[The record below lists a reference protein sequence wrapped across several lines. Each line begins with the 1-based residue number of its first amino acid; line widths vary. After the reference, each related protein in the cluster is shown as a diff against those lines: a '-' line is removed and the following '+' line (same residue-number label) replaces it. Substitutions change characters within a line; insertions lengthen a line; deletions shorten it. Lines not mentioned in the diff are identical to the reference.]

1 MGQFSVGQSVRRV
14 EDQRFLTGHGRY
26 IDDIDLPHQLYAYV
40 LRSPH
45 AHARL
50 RGIDTAAAEA
60 APGVAVVVT
69 GAELAAEGLGGIAFV
84 EDLTNRDGSPIAAP
98 PRPVLAVGKVR
109 HVGDGVALVVAET
122 LAQARDAAELI
133 AVDYDPLPA
142 VTEAAA
148 ALAPGAP
155 QIWDEAPGNLCLD
168 WEKGDA
174 RAVEAA
180 FRKADHVCR
189 LSLVNNRV
197 IVASLEP
204 RGALGAY
211 DAGTGR
217 YTLYT
222 SSQGSHQVRN
232 SLADKVLKVPRERV
246 RVVTPDVGGGFG
258 MKLFLYPEHV
268 LVAWAA
274 RRLGRPVKWTPDRSD
289 AFMSDTQGRDHRTTA
304 ELALDKTGRF
314 LALRVSTLGNLGGY
328 LSEFGPMIPTV
339 AGSGMLAGLY
349 TTPAIHVAVKGV
361 FTNTVPTDAYRGAGR
376 PEAAYVVER
385 MADVAARELGLSPAE
400 IRRRNFI
407 APESMPFT
415 TALGETYD
423 SGDFARNL
431 DDAMRLAGWD
441 AMPARRAAAKARGRR
456 RGIGMSAYIE
466 ACGGELEDMAE
477 LRFEPNGAVTLLIG
491 TQSSGQGHAT
501 AFAQIVADGLGLPLD
516 KVRLVQGDTD
526 QIPYGNG
533 TGGSRSLAVGGNA
546 ISAALRKIV
555 DKGRRIAAIQMEAA
569 EADIEFADGVFTVA
583 GTDRRM
589 TIAEVAAAAYDP
601 ARQAAGM
608 EFGFAE
614 RSVYLPKATTYPNGC
629 HVAEVEVDIDTG
641 VVTLVAHTVVDDF
654 GRVVNPLL
662 LAGQVHGGIAQ
673 GVGQALF
680 EACVYDPETGQL
692 LSGSFVDY
700 RVPRAADLPSFAV
713 AVNEVPCKTN
723 PMGIKGAGEAG
734 AIGAPPAVINAIVD
748 ALAEFGVTHLDMPAT
763 PERVWR
769 AIRDAAGTR

>member
-1 MGQFSVGQSVRRV
+1 M
-14 EDQRFLTGHGRY
+14 TGHGRY

-50 RGIDTAAAEA
+50 RGIDKAAAEA
-60 APGVAVVVT
+60 APGVAAVFT
-69 GAELAAEGLGGIAFV
+69 GADLAAEGVGGIAFV
-84 EDLTNRDGSPIAAP
+84 EDLTNRDGSPIVAP
-98 PRPVLAVGKVR
+98 PRPILAVGKVR
-109 HVGDGVALVVAET
+109 HVGDGVALVVAGT

-133 AVDYDPLPA
+133 AVEYDPLLA

-168 WEKGDA
+168 WETGDA

-180 FRKADHVCR
+180 FRKADRVCR
-189 LSLVNNRV
+189 LSLVNNRI

-211 DAGTGR
+211 DPGTGR

-222 SSQGSHQVRN
+222 SSQGSHHVRN
-232 SLADKVLKVPRERV
+232 SLADKVLRVPRERV

-258 MKLFLYPEHV
+258 MKLFLYPEHA

-274 RRLGRPVKWTPDRSD
+274 RRLGRPVKWTPERSD
-289 AFMSDTQGRDHRTTA
+289 SFMSDTQGRDHRTTA

-385 MADVAARELGLSPAE
+385 MADVAAREIGLSPAE

-407 APESMPFT
+407 PPEAMPFT

-431 DDAMRLAGWD
+431 DDALRLSGWD

-477 LRFEPNGAVTLLIG
+477 LRFEPNGAVALLIG
-491 TQSSGQGHAT
+491 TQSNGQGHAT
-501 AFAQIVADGLGLPLD
+501 AFAQIVADGLGLALD

-555 DKGRRIAAIQMEAA
+555 DKGKRIAAIQMEAA

-601 ARQAAGM
+601 ERQAAGM
-608 EFGFAE
+608 EFGLAE
-614 RSVYLPKATTYPNGC
+614 RSVYLPKGTTYPNGC

-662 LAGQVHGGIAQ
+662 LAGQVHGGTAQ

-680 EACVYDPETGQL
+680 ESCVYDPETGQL

-713 AVNEVPCKTN
+713 ATNEVPCRTN

-769 AIRDAAGTR
+769 AIRDAVGAR

>member
-1 MGQFSVGQSVRRV
+1 
-14 EDQRFLTGHGRY
+14 
-26 IDDIDLPHQLYAYV
+26 
-40 LRSPH
+40 
-45 AHARL
+45 
-50 RGIDTAAAEA
+50 
-60 APGVAVVVT
+60 
-69 GAELAAEGLGGIAFV
+69 
-84 EDLTNRDGSPIAAP
+84 
-98 PRPVLAVGKVR
+98 
-109 HVGDGVALVVAET
+109 
-122 LAQARDAAELI
+122 
-133 AVDYDPLPA
+133 
-142 VTEAAA
+142 
-148 ALAPGAP
+148 
-155 QIWDEAPGNLCLD
+155 
-168 WEKGDA
+168 
-174 RAVEAA
+174 
-180 FRKADHVCR
+180 
-189 LSLVNNRV
+189 
-197 IVASLEP
+197 
-204 RGALGAY
+204 
-211 DAGTGR
+211 
-217 YTLYT
+217 
-222 SSQGSHQVRN
+222 
-232 SLADKVLKVPRERV
+232 
-246 RVVTPDVGGGFG
+246 
-258 MKLFLYPEHV
+258 
-268 LVAWAA
+268 
-274 RRLGRPVKWTPDRSD
+274 
-289 AFMSDTQGRDHRTTA
+289 
-304 ELALDKTGRF
+304 
-314 LALRVSTLGNLGGY
+314 
-328 LSEFGPMIPTV
+328 
-339 AGSGMLAGLY
+339 
-349 TTPAIHVAVKGV
+349 
-361 FTNTVPTDAYRGAGR
+361 
-376 PEAAYVVER
+376 
-385 MADVAARELGLSPAE
+385 
-400 IRRRNFI
+400 
-407 APESMPFT
+407 
-415 TALGETYD
+415 
-423 SGDFARNL
+423 
-431 DDAMRLAGWD
+431 
-441 AMPARRAAAKARGRR
+441 

-700 RVPRAADLPSFAV
+700 RVPRAADLPSFAF

-748 ALAEFGVTHLDMPAT
+748 ALAEFGVTDLDMPAT